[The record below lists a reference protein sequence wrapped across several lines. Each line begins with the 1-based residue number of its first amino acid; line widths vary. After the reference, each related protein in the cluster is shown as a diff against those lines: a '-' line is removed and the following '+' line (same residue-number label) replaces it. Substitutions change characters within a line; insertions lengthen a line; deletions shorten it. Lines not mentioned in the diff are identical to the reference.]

1 MKRIIFSLVVALAS
15 SVSSLFAQVREIP
28 FGNME
33 KWLVR
38 KVDESFII
46 GGKTRY
52 LYEVAPGD
60 TLKDN
65 IPFVPNLKV
74 SPWATSSVL
83 AVVKGVTKSS
93 CTVFPE
99 YHGKGHA
106 ARLETRIER
115 VKVMGLIN
123 ISVLATGTIF
133 LGEVAEPVR
142 DTKNPQSKLMMG
154 IPFTERPHS
163 IIYDYKF
170 DQGSDGGK
178 RMKMTGFSRV
188 QDIPGTNAA
197 EMCLILQKRWED
209 ADGNV
214 YAKRVATAWERYD
227 KSSGKWINAH
237 EA

>member
-65 IPFVPNLKV
+65 TPFVPNLKV

-154 IPFTERPHS
+154 IPFT
-163 IIYDYKF
+163 
-170 DQGSDGGK
+170 
-178 RMKMTGFSRV
+178 
-188 QDIPGTNAA
+188 
-197 EMCLILQKRWED
+197 
-209 ADGNV
+209 
-214 YAKRVATAWERYD
+214 
-227 KSSGKWINAH
+227 
-237 EA
+237 